1 MSVTVFD
8 TSLQDQVEP
17 SQRALQGEVHR
28 CGRDPSP
35 ALWVGSDWRKYWPVP
50 CFWPMIGRDEVP
62 ASRINQSVTGILIA
76 PRDWFRFI

>member
-28 CGRDPSP
+28 CGR
-35 ALWVGSDWRKYWPVP
+35 V
-50 CFWPMIGRDEVP
+50 
-62 ASRINQSVTGILIA
+62 SRLYQKEFHFN
-76 PRDWFRFI
+76 